1 MKTVKIYLK
10 MIKNLTKLKAGTSSR
25 SFQYLNSPY
34 NCSGVSLNC
43 GNYYKEGLKHKFYS
57 DDITDIILLIDII
70 RRFRFGTIITNITKN
85 SFEFESDTENEQIF
99 FFRICR
105 YVRTSNIKK
114 ILEDTIMINK
124 SGVKIQNAFLLAHYY
139 NYKNNSLVLNIAY
152 YNMGFDPFY
161 DASSLN
167 NLRLNKPYKL
177 LKDFKSSFN
186 KIIKDNSPNGQSF
199 MSLFRW
205 SEKNFNVE
213 KQLLFK
219 LLKNNDFKA
228 AEKYLISVFK

>member
-1 MKTVKIYLK
+1 MNKH
-10 MIKNLTKLKAGTSSR
+10 LTKLKAGTSSR
-25 SFQYLNSPY
+25 GSQYLNSSY

-43 GNYYKEGLKHKFYS
+43 GNYYKEGLKHRFYS
-57 DDITDIILLIDII
+57 IDVTDIPLLINII
-70 RRFRFGTIITNITKN
+70 RRFRFGTVITNINKN
-85 SFEFESDTENEQIF
+85 SFEFESKTENEQIF

-114 ILEDTIMINK
+114 ILEDTIIINK

-139 NYKNNSLVLNIAY
+139 NYKNNSLIPNIAY

-161 DASSLN
+161 DASVSN
-167 NLRLNKPYKL
+167 SLRLNKPYKL
-177 LKDFKSSFN
+177 LKDFKSGFD
-186 KIIKDNSPNGQSF
+186 KVIKDNSSNNQSF